1 MSADDR
7 TQVRKVITQYV
18 EAYLQADVASL
29 RDVFASDA
37 VMNGYVD
44 DRLVTGSPEVFI
56 QNVGK
61 APPIAT
67 IGGSAIYEIGDIDIT
82 GNAAAVTVR
91 ETGFGEL
98 NFTDY
103 MHLLK
108 RDGAWKIISKTFS
121 TF

>member
-1 MSADDR
+1 MDDR
-7 TQVRKVITQYV
+7 AQISQVITQYV
-18 EAYLQADVASL
+18 EAYLQADVEAL
-29 RDVFASDA
+29 RDAFAYDA
-37 VMNGYVD
+37 VMNGHLG

-67 IGGSAIYEIGDIDIT
+67 LGGTPSYEIGEIEIT

-108 RDGAWKIISKTFS
+108 RDGRWKIISKTFS